1 MIKLLI
7 DAFTVLHER
16 GENCV
21 QTLENEIRIGK
32 LQADSRIPAT
42 VTERCLR
49 IEKPAREAVEDIAD
63 KLVTL
68 GVLEESLDN
77 SVISLE
83 QAEPLLTGIFSSY
96 RERRRY
102 FDVS

>member
-21 QTLENEIRIGK
+21 RTLENEIRLGN
-32 LQADSRIPAT
+32 LQSDKRIPNT

-49 IEKPAREAVEDIAD
+49 IENPAREAVDDIAD
-63 KLVTL
+63 KLVTIRRIAQ
-68 GVLEESLDN
+68 SLATGL
-77 SVISLE
+77 ISLG
-83 QAEPLLTGIFSSY
+83 QDAPWLPGMFRSH
-96 RERRRY
+96 
-102 FDVS
+102 